1 MALTEQN
8 MAGLVSISETLRVIV
23 NRVGRASTWLLVPLV
38 IITMWDVVARKL
50 VWIQIWMVANFGSF
64 FESTLMQEMEWHLHT
79 VVFFFCLVLGYGY
92 THNRHVRVDFLREN
106 FTFKSKAKVEFYGN
120 LLFMLPFTLICVY
133 FSWIYMVD
141 SYVINEV
148 SASLVGLS
156 NRWIIKTFLPI
167 GYFFLFLGGMS
178 VMIQL
183 IAVIWGDNK
192 KKLDLMVLDYDEQ
205 KK

>member
-8 MAGLVSISETLRVIV
+8 MAGLVSVSEKLREIV
-23 NRVGRASTWLLVPLV
+23 NRVGRAATWMLVPLV

-50 VWIQIWMVANFGSF
+50 VWIQIFMVKNFGPF

-79 VVFFFCLVLGYGY
+79 VVFCLVLGYGY

-106 FTFKSKAKVEFYGN
+106 FNFKRQAKIEFYGN
-120 LLFMLPFTLICVY
+120 IIFMLPFTLICVY

-167 GYFFLFLGGMS
+167 GYFFLFLGGMA

-192 KKLDLMVLDYDEQ
+192 KKLDLMVLEND
-205 KK
+205 K

>member
-8 MAGLVSISETLRVIV
+8 MQGLVSISEKLREFV
-23 NRVGRASTWLLVPLV
+23 NRAGRASTWLLVPLV

-50 VWIQIWMVANFGSF
+50 VWIQIFMVANFGSF

-79 VVFFFCLVLGYGY
+79 VVFCMVLGYGY

-106 FTFKSKAKVEFYGN
+106 FKFTSKAKVEFFGN
-120 LLFMLPFTLICVY
+120 ILFMLPFTLICVY

-141 SYVINEV
+141 SYQIGEV

-167 GYFFLFLGGMS
+167 GYFFLFLGGLS

-192 KKLDLMVLDYDEQ
+192 KRLDLMVLDYDAT
-205 KK
+205 K

>member
-8 MAGLVSISETLRVIV
+8 MQGLVSISEKLREIV
-23 NRVGRASTWLLVPLV
+23 NRAGRASTWLLVPLV

-50 VWIQIWMVANFGSF
+50 VWIQIFMVANFGSF

-79 VVFFFCLVLGYGY
+79 VVFCMVLGYGY

-106 FTFKSKAKVEFYGN
+106 FKFTSKAKVEFFGN
-120 LLFMLPFTLICVY
+120 IFFMLPFTLICVY

-141 SYVINEV
+141 SYEIGEV

-192 KKLDLMVLDYDEQ
+192 KRLDLMVLDYDE

>member
-1 MALTEQN
+1 MA
-8 MAGLVSISETLRVIV
+8 
-23 NRVGRASTWLLVPLV
+23 
-38 IITMWDVVARKL
+38 
-50 VWIQIWMVANFGSF
+50 FGS
-64 FESTLMQEMEWHLHT
+64 
-79 VVFFFCLVLGYGY
+79 LG
-92 THNRHVRVDFLREN
+92 HNYYVGCSVDFLREN

>member
-1 MALTEQN
+1 MELNEQN
-8 MAGLVSISETLRVIV
+8 MEGLDSISEKLREIG
-23 NRVGRASTWLLVPLV
+23 NREGRESTWVWVTVV
-38 IITMWDVVARKL
+38 IITMWEVVARKL
-50 VWIQIWMVANFGSF
+50 VWIQIFMVANCGYF
-64 FESTLMQEMEWHLHT
+64 FESTLMQEMEWHLHK
-79 VVFFFCLVLGYGY
+79 VVFCMVLGYGY

-106 FTFKSKAKVEFYGN
+106 FKFTSKAKVEFFGN
-120 LLFMLPFTLICVY
+120 ILFMLPFTLICVY

-141 SYVINEV
+141 SFVIGEV

-192 KKLDLMVLDYDEQ
+192 KRLDLMVLDYDE